1 MLQGRPPRLSQDIST
16 FWAPLSKNPLGHHS
30 PPCCLRR
37 CVGKGVLLIQIF
49 CLVFTSS
56 SYVITP
62 HVTLG
67 VDVYVAANSSWAP
80 QLAQLLTPRTYG
92 RSEATARCSSKEEF
106 STLEPKWL
114 RILRIRLLAHLH
126 PLIIRCQRRLRTRL
140 RSYRL
145 AKQMLRQKLLLAGLL
160 DGCWPNYCTTWDE
173 QVAALR
179 KGTFCP

>member
-49 CLVFTSS
+49 LHSF
-56 SYVITP
+56 YIIIIRDHP
-62 HVTLG
+62 PVTLG

-126 PLIIRCQRRLRTRL
+126 PLIIRCHRRLRTRL

-145 AKQMLRQKLLLAGLL
+145 AKQMLRQKLPPAGLL
-160 DGCWPNYCTTWDE
+160 DGCCPNYCTTSEE
-173 QVAALR
+173 QVVDPR
-179 KGTFCP
+179 RQTFGS

>member
-1 MLQGRPPRLSQDIST
+1 MLSEEVRREGRFVGQNFLHSFYIIIIRDHPP
-16 FWAPLSKNPLGHHS
+16 
-30 PPCCLRR
+30 
-37 CVGKGVLLIQIF
+37 
-49 CLVFTSS
+49 
-56 SYVITP
+56 
-62 HVTLG
+62 VTLG

-145 AKQMLRQKLLLAGLL
+145 VIQMLRDKLPPAGLL
-160 DGCWPNYCTTWDE
+160 DSTS
-173 QVAALR
+173 VALILPSFFFVYLSIYLSFFCLFSSSFFVSLFLSFCFPVSLCKWGKR
-179 KGTFCP
+179 KWTVI

>member
-1 MLQGRPPRLSQDIST
+1 MLSEEVRREGRFVDPNFLHSFYIIIIRDHPP
-16 FWAPLSKNPLGHHS
+16 
-30 PPCCLRR
+30 
-37 CVGKGVLLIQIF
+37 
-49 CLVFTSS
+49 
-56 SYVITP
+56 
-62 HVTLG
+62 VTLG

-145 AKQMLRQKLLLAGLL
+145 AKQMLRQKLPPAGLL
-160 DGCWPNYCTTWDE
+160 EDFSRLDTPLFLFRLPFYLSFFFCLFSSSFFVSLFLSFCFPVSLCKWGK
-173 QVAALR
+173 R
-179 KGTFCP
+179 KWTVI